1 MLNVTTIFRTVFKDV
16 KTSSPF
22 KEDLTALGDDG
33 EKGKNALPDHIYMD
47 AMGFGMGQ
55 CCLQLTF
62 QACNIKEART
72 LYDQLAPMCPIMLAL
87 TAASPIQRGRIAD
100 TDCRWNIISSSV
112 DCRTREERGLEPLK
126 TNRFRIN
133 KSRYDSIDSYLSPEG
148 DR

>member
-1 MLNVTTIFRTVFKDV
+1 
-16 KTSSPF
+16 
-22 KEDLTALGDDG
+22 
-33 EKGKNALPDHIYMD
+33 MD

-72 LYDQLAPMCPIMLAL
+72 LYDQLTPMCPIMLAL
-87 TAASPIQRGRIAD
+87 TAASPLQRGYIAD

-126 TNRFRIN
+126 TNRYRIY

-148 DR
+148 ERYIYHRRIHIISNCENQISVTDTTTYPWS